1 MQPTMLK
8 QKLHRGLYGVL
19 VYIIFTGCKKEYSCE
34 GCRSSV
40 EIKDSVATAS
50 PKPWTCS
57 ACMGMDN
64 YMEGKWNFYNDNSFY
79 CGDIDTAI
87 AMPNRVAFTFF
98 GPSSCSGDSGMVITI
113 IIEPLAL
120 TKNIY
125 NHITNDV
132 GFYYYDNTG
141 RTHPFISRR
150 GEPFSVSIDSYI
162 QQTKIMTGRFGGT
175 VYKPNGDATSITGK
189 FVMKI
194 P

>member
-1 MQPTMLK
+1 MRK
-8 QKLHRGLYGVL
+8 QKLYSGFSFLL

-34 GCRSSV
+34 DCRSSV
-40 EIKDSVATAS
+40 ELKDSVTSTA
-50 PKPWTCS
+50 PQPWTCPT
-57 ACMGMDN
+57 CIGMDK
-64 YMEGKWNFYNDNSFY
+64 YVEGKWSFYNDNSFY

-113 IIEPLAL
+113 IIEPMAL
-120 TKNIY
+120 TKDFY
-125 NHITNDV
+125 NHTTNDV
-132 GFYYYDNTG
+132 GFYYYDNIG

-175 VYKPNGDATSITGK
+175 VFKPNGDATSLTGK
-189 FVMKI
+189 FKVII